1 MTLLVTEILTNFINR
16 RYPLNDDDGAG
27 ELKRINANALSRLRR
42 KRPAG
47 DVLRVIG
54 LVMMASSTAEQTD
67 VRRSRSRRCNEAYC
81 TSPGSQTSQHDILT
95 ASGDRPSRAVPQP
108 FPPHQYASQAHG
120 TREQFFSRGVELPS
134 PPLPPASLSS
144 LSLKSS
150 YRVWESIRV
159 RANFFLG
166 GLSHLLPEKF
176 SFCRKIMVLPESGGC
191 MAPSPPGS

>member
-150 YRVWESIRV
+150 YRVWERRFNKLRFRFALCALRFSLCAFHFALLSASPKRTF
-159 RANFFLG
+159 ALFL
-166 GLSHLLPEKF
+166 F
-176 SFCRKIMVLPESGGC
+176 
-191 MAPSPPGS
+191 